1 MKFKNFEDVEYELIF
16 AIPKFSRAVEGL
28 CDSPETE
35 RPQIIVD
42 PQLLKRRKLNVLIEE
57 VFHAY
62 FFDLPEWKAR
72 KFAANLG
79 KLIYSTLMAESSRR
93 CACRKPRKRR
103 LNNRRSDLI

>member
-1 MKFKNFEDVEYELIF
+1 MKFKNFEDIEYELIF

-28 CDSPETE
+28 CDSPDTE

-57 VFHAY
+57 VFHAHLY
-62 FFDLPEWKAR
+62 ELPEWKAR

-79 KLIYSTLMAESSRR
+79 KLIYSTFMAEPSRR
-93 CACRKPRKRR
+93 CARRKPRKRR